1 MLRLEHKVVRLS
13 QIREHCQILRSL
25 GNHIVATSGCFDL
38 LHPGH
43 VLFLHQARCHYGTHL
58 IVCLN
63 SDASVTR
70 LKGKERPLFAVR
82 DRVLMLAA
90 LEAVDTI
97 VVFDDDTPEGVLEVI
112 QPHAYVKGPD
122 RRIEDLPEAAVVQ
135 KYGGEVHTLP
145 YLSEHRTTVL
155 LERLQ
160 ALPGAKR
167 RKRR

>member
-43 VLFLHQARCHYGTHL
+43 VLFLHQARSLYGTHL

-63 SDASVTR
+63 SDKSVTR
-70 LKGKERPLFAVR
+70 LKGKDRPLFDVK
-82 DRVLMLAA
+82 DRALMLAA

-97 VVFDDDTPEGVLEVI
+97 VVFDDDTPEGVLEGI
-112 QPHAYVKGPD
+112 QPNVYVKGPD
-122 RRIEDLPEAAVVQ
+122 YRAEDLLEAAVVRE
-135 KYGGEVHTLP
+135 YGGEVHTVP
-145 YLSEHRTTVL
+145 YLSEHRTTAL
-155 LERLQ
+155 LERPQ